1 MAQLSDII
9 KTLNKNQESQE
20 ETTDAVNELS
30 SLFRKKFLAED
41 RSKLDG
47 LERQRESRRG
57 RGGGLGLGIS
67 TLDIPGLSTLNG
79 FIALIGDIV
88 KKIVATVAAV
98 AAGATALAAAFAGLR
113 GWELPLLEKLKNIR
127 LDLRRLIPDSVSKS
141 ITQAMLNLRAS
152 ILRSFGINPKI
163 PTEFDA
169 ETKKN
174 TQIKMTPAKI
184 IADVYNKLTT
194 RILKSFGIGADGK
207 LITVQGEDGK
217 FKKNIIGRLT
227 IQVRSFFRPFVT
239 LGEGLGKFFSGPF
252 FKSITDTLGRGVG
265 GILKMVNRIL
275 WPIGFLV
282 SLYDGVTEYINSD
295 ADGFIAKLG
304 VGIGA
309 FFGSFIGAPFDLMK
323 KGISWI
329 IKKFFNVEV
338 DENGN
343 ALPGQGLAGWAVD
356 ALNKLSF
363 EKVIKG
369 VISGLFQFV
378 QDGVDF
384 VINFFSDPA
393 FRKEQLAKL
402 TALVTGP
409 EGIIQKT
416 KDFFKNI
423 FDFLPSWQ
431 EVKNTLKK
439 LLPPWMRSD
448 AEAEASNLRAQ
459 REQLQETKK
468 ANEANLKR
476 IADLAGV
483 KVDDIDSRI
492 IGNLL
497 DDKKIIMQQALS
509 AQSMIDGTFDKAYN
523 AQMGKFTERLIEL
536 NQSEGSALG
545 GKTVS
550 QISRQLGHLV
560 KLHPNEVV
568 IPLDNTSEGRAL
580 KKLDKI
586 LNPSNAELQMAQ
598 AQNNNY
604 TNTNMQPVIIN
615 NVDNSQVNNAQAD
628 RRTYVA
634 TGGVTDGFSLTQSVQ

>member
-9 KTLNKNQESQE
+9 KTLNQNQESQE

-30 SLFRKKFLAED
+30 SLFRKKFLAEERGGLD
-41 RSKLDG
+41 R
-47 LERQRESRRG
+47 LERQRESGRG

-67 TLDIPGLSTLNG
+67 TLNIPGLTTLNG
-79 FIALIGDIV
+79 FIALIGNII

-98 AAGATALAAAFAGLR
+98 AAGAAALAAAFAGLR

-127 LDLRRLIPDSVSKS
+127 LDLRRLIPGSVSKS
-141 ITQAMLNLRAS
+141 ITKAMLNLRAS

-163 PTEFDA
+163 PTEFDP

-174 TQIKMTPAKI
+174 MQIKMTPAKI
-184 IADVYNKLTT
+184 ISDVYNKLTT

-207 LITVQGEDGK
+207 LITVQGKDGK
-217 FKKNIIGRLT
+217 FKTNIIGRLT
-227 IQVRSFFRPFVT
+227 IQTRSFFRPFVN
-239 LGEGLGKFFSGPF
+239 LGKGLTKFFTGPF
-252 FKSITDTLGRGVG
+252 FQTIKNTLGTGVG

-282 SLYDGVTEYINSD
+282 SLYDGVTAYIKSD

-338 DENGN
+338 DKDGN
-343 ALPGQGLAGWAVD
+343 ALPGQGLAGWAVT
-356 ALNKLSF
+356 ALNSFSF
-363 EKVIKG
+363 EKIING
-369 VISGLFQFV
+369 VISGLYQFV

-384 VINFFSDPA
+384 VIDFFTDPA

-423 FDFLPSWQ
+423 FDFLPSAQ
-431 EVKNTLKK
+431 GIKDALYN
-439 LLPPWMRSD
+439 LLPDWMRTD
-448 AEAEASNLRAQ
+448 ADEIREKLRAQ
-459 REQLQETKK
+459 TNRRQNQENILRQAYGIPQGGEIDFSSFDVSKILGNGMFGDSGYRK
-468 ANEANLKR
+468 SEVRLAIGRQANAAKQME
-476 IADLAGV
+476 DLA
-483 KVDDIDSRI
+483 
-492 IGNLL
+492 
-497 DDKKIIMQQALS
+497 Q
-509 AQSMIDGTFDKAYN
+509 
-523 AQMGKFTERLIEL
+523 EL
-536 NQSEGSALG
+536 KELTGLNLG
-545 GKTVS
+545 GKTS
-550 QISRQLGHLV
+550 SRISKKVGSLV
-560 KLHPNEVV
+560 RIHPNELVV
-568 IPLDNTSEGRAL
+568 PLEKTGEGRAL

-586 LNPSNAELQMAQ
+586 LNASNAELQMAQ

-604 TNTNMQPVIIN
+604 STTNMAPIIIN
-615 NVDNSQVNNAQAD
+615 NVDNSNVNNSQSD

-634 TGGVTDGFSLTQSVQ
+634 TGGATDGFNLNQTVQ